1 MSAKRGPAAAPAIEG
16 YTYVQPLGSGGFA
29 DVYLYEQ
36 DRPRRK
42 VAVKVLI
49 SDLKTDGARSRFE
62 SEANLMAQLSTH
74 PFIVTIYEAN
84 VTASGHSYLAMEYC
98 SKPNLD
104 TRLRRQR
111 FSVDDALAV
120 GIQVASA
127 VETAHRAGIVHRDIK
142 PANILVTDYNR
153 PALTD
158 FGISGTTDSA
168 VDEESGMSIP
178 WSPPEAFRGSDAD
191 GMMVDV
197 WALGATIY
205 TLLAGHSP
213 FAMPGGVNSPRELM
227 SRIAS
232 RPLPNL
238 GRIDVPQSLQLVLA
252 TAMAKQPESRY
263 PSAHAFALALQ
274 RIQVE
279 LGLSVTRFE
288 VLDDDV
294 HDHQTGEGTEDAT
307 RIRGV
312 VSIDPRATGS
322 TGSATARRPSAASW
336 VQQSTTPQQ
345 SATPQKPAAPV
356 SGQERTVARDAS
368 ITSAVPLSS
377 TSPPSVRSPAPAAA
391 AGAAWEHPAPF
402 TPLPVEDTQLRS
414 ALPDPAPEALEERE
428 SRPRPKWLLPMA
440 GGVLAAAAVIALV
453 AINTAGTAPST
464 PQTTPSLDGPLDAVA
479 QASAVPAPAKLTGT
493 KSGGS
498 VTFTWE
504 NPAPA
509 EGDVYMWRPVSVLES
524 GQYTSSS
531 DARAMLTAS
540 PDAQTCVE
548 VVIRRSNGQAT
559 PEPAK
564 ACVP

>member
-1 MSAKRGPAAAPAIEG
+1 MSSKRGLAAPPAIEG
-16 YTYVQPLGSGGFA
+16 YKYVQPLGSGGFA

-104 TRLRRQR
+104 SRLRRQR

-168 VDEESGMSIP
+168 ADEDGGMSIP

-191 GMMVDV
+191 GVKVDV

-213 FAMPGGVNSPRELM
+213 FALPGGVNSSRELM
-227 SRIAS
+227 SRIATT
-232 RPLPNL
+232 PLPNL

-263 PSAHAFALALQ
+263 PSAHAFGLALQ
-274 RIQVE
+274 RVQAE
-279 LGLSVTRFE
+279 LSLSVTRFE
-288 VLDDDV
+288 VLDDG
-294 HDHQTGEGTEDAT
+294 HDADHSGDDTSEDAT
-307 RIRGV
+307 RIRSV
-312 VSIDPRATGS
+312 VSIDPQDTTAAR
-322 TGSATARRPSAASW
+322 SARITTAVPLS
-336 VQQSTTPQQ
+336 Q
-345 SATPQKPAAPV
+345 APP
-356 SGQERTVARDAS
+356 GQAPP
-368 ITSAVPLSS
+368 SAVPL
-377 TSPPSVRSPAPAAA
+377 TVPVAAPMKWDRPAPLEA
-391 AGAAWEHPAPF
+391 
-402 TPLPVEDTQLRS
+402 LPVEDTRLRPP
-414 ALPDPAPEALEERE
+414 LPDPVPETPEEPD
-428 SRPRPKWLLPMA
+428 SRGQRKWLLVAA
-440 GGVLAAAAVIALV
+440 GGVLAAVAVTGVVIL
-453 AINTAGTAPST
+453 NSAGTTPPAPR
-464 PQTTPSLDGPLDAVA
+464 TTSGSESPLDEPLEAVGPGT
-479 QASAVPAPAKLTGT
+479 AVPAPAKLAGIR
-493 KSGGS
+493 SGGN

-504 NPAPA
+504 NPAPV
-509 EGDVYMWRPVSVLES
+509 EGDVYMWRTVSVLQS
-524 GQYTSSS
+524 GEYTSSS
-531 DARAMLTAS
+531 EARAVLAAS

-548 VVIRRSNGQAT
+548 VVIRRTNGQAT

>member
-1 MSAKRGPAAAPAIEG
+1 MSAKRGLAAPPAIEG
-16 YTYVQPLGSGGFA
+16 YKYVQPLGSGGFA

-36 DRPRRK
+36 DRPRRR
-42 VAVKVLI
+42 VAVKVLT
-49 SDLKTDGARSRFE
+49 SDLKTEGARSRFE

-104 TRLRRQR
+104 ARLRRQR

-168 VDEESGMSIP
+168 AEEEGGMSIP
-178 WSPPEAFRGSDAD
+178 WSPPEAFRGTDAD
-191 GMMVDV
+191 GVMVDV

-213 FAMPGGVNSPRELM
+213 FALPGGVNSPRELM

-263 PSAHAFALALQ
+263 PSAHALALALQ
-274 RIQVE
+274 RVQAE
-279 LGLSVTRFE
+279 LSLSVTRFE
-288 VLDDDV
+288 VLDDG
-294 HDHQTGEGTEDAT
+294 HDADHPGDNASEDAT

-312 VSIDPRATGS
+312 VSIDPRPNGPTGS
-322 TGSATARRPSAASW
+322 TMPE
-336 VQQSTTPQQ
+336 STLPG
-345 SATPQKPAAPV
+345 
-356 SGQERTVARDAS
+356 SGQDTTVARGAQV
-368 ITSAVPLSS
+368 TSAVPLSPAS
-377 TSPPSVRSPAPAAA
+377 LPAAPSPGAATAARIGWDRPAPM
-391 AGAAWEHPAPF
+391 
-402 TPLPVEDTQLRS
+402 TPLPVEDTQLRP
-414 ALPDPAPEALEERE
+414 AEPDSVPEAAVEPD
-428 SRPRPKWLLPMA
+428 SRGGRKWLLLAA
-440 GGVLAAAAVIALV
+440 GGVLAAAAVTAVLLV
-453 AINTAGTAPST
+453 NGVG
-464 PQTTPSLDGPLDAVA
+464 TTPSAPQSTPGLDGPLDAVGPG
-479 QASAVPAPAKLTGT
+479 SVVPAPSKLAGT
-493 KSGGS
+493 KTGGS

-509 EGDVYMWRPVSVLES
+509 EGDVYMWRPVSVMES
-524 GQYTSSS
+524 GEYTTSSQ
-531 DARAMLTAS
+531 AQAVLAAS

-548 VVIRRSNGQAT
+548 VVIRRSNGQGT